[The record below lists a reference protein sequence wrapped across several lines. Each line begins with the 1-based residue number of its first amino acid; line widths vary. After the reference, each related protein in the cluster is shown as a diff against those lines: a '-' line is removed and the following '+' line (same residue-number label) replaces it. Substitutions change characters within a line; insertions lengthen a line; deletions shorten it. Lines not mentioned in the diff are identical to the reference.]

1 MSLTQRLLALFLPD
15 DASPDSSCTTA
26 RPLVLGRAAV
36 EWLKTALPTIHRD
49 RSQRSGGKAD
59 MASPGIQLE
68 SKKQVDDFC
77 QNLSKEAEQLL
88 SKFFPEKIEQ
98 LQMLLKTS
106 FSCDDL
112 ASLKAPLD
120 IPIPDPAKEEAK
132 RKKKEEKEAKEGKK
146 DKDSDKEEEDSGP
159 PCGPICSNERVESL
173 LNEVKPEIQT
183 LKEKLNT
190 LPPVGPSDLIN
201 ESDDVS
207 CQVSM
212 WVQLQIPRIEDGN
225 NFGVAVQEKVFEL
238 LTNTRTKIEAF
249 QTQISKYY
257 SERGDAVA
265 KASKQPHVGDYRQ
278 LVHELDQYQ
287 YRELRL
293 VVLDIR
299 NTYAVLFDIINKNY
313 DKIKKPRGDGKAL
326 IY

>member
-1 MSLTQRLLALFLPD
+1 
-15 DASPDSSCTTA
+15 
-26 RPLVLGRAAV
+26 
-36 EWLKTALPTIHRD
+36 
-49 RSQRSGGKAD
+49 
-59 MASPGIQLE
+59 MASLDIRPE

-77 QNLSKEAEQLL
+77 QQLTKEAETLV
-88 SKFFPEKIEQ
+88 STFFPQKIAETE
-98 LQMLLKTS
+98 MLLKTS
-106 FSCDDL
+106 LSFDDL

-146 DKDSDKEEEDSGP
+146 DKDKDSDKEDEDAGP
-159 PCGPICSNERVESL
+159 PCGPICCNERVESL
-173 LNEVKPEIQT
+173 LQEVKPHIQT

-190 LPPVGPSDLIN
+190 
-201 ESDDVS
+201 
-207 CQVSM
+207 VSM
-212 WVQLQIPRIEDGN
+212 WVQLQIPKIEDGN

-238 LTNTRTKIEAF
+238 LTNTRTKIEGF

-287 YRELRL
+287 YCELRL
-293 VVLDIR
+293 VVLEIR

-313 DKIKKPRGDGKAL
+313 DKIKKPRGDCKAL

>member
-1 MSLTQRLLALFLPD
+1 MTSLDIR
-15 DASPDSSCTTA
+15 
-26 RPLVLGRAAV
+26 
-36 EWLKTALPTIHRD
+36 H
-49 RSQRSGGKAD
+49 
-59 MASPGIQLE
+59 E
-68 SKKQVDDFC
+68 SKKQVDEFC
-77 QNLSKEAEQLL
+77 QKLSKEAEELL
-88 SKFFPEKIEQ
+88 SKFFPEKIDQ
-98 LQMLLKTS
+98 LQKLLEKS
-106 FSCDDL
+106 FNCDDL

-120 IPIPDPAKEEAK
+120 IPIPDPAKEEEK

-146 DKDSDKEEEDSGP
+146 DKDSDKEDEDAGP

-173 LNEVKPEIQT
+173 LKEVKPEIQT

-190 LPPVGPSDLIN
+190 
-201 ESDDVS
+201 
-207 CQVSM
+207 VSM

-238 LTNTRTKIEAF
+238 LTSTRTKIEAM

-287 YRELRL
+287 YCELRL
-293 VVLDIR
+293 IILEIR
-299 NTYAVLFDIINKNY
+299 NIYAVLFDIIKKNY
-313 DKIKKPRGDGKAL
+313 DKIKRPRGDGKAL

>member
-1 MSLTQRLLALFLPD
+1 MTSLDIRTE
-15 DASPDSSCTTA
+15 T
-26 RPLVLGRAAV
+26 
-36 EWLKTALPTIHRD
+36 
-49 RSQRSGGKAD
+49 
-59 MASPGIQLE
+59 
-68 SKKQVDDFC
+68 KKQVDDFC
-77 QNLSKEAEQLL
+77 QNLTKEAEELV
-88 SKFFPEKIEQ
+88 SKVFPQKIEE
-98 LQMLLKTS
+98 LGTLLKTS
-106 FSCDDL
+106 FSLDDL
-112 ASLKAPLD
+112 ESLKAPLD

-132 RKKKEEKEAKEGKK
+132 RKKKEEKEAAEGKK

-159 PCGPICSNERVESL
+159 PCGPICSNEQVESL
-173 LNEVKPEIQT
+173 LQKVKPEVQS

-190 LPPVGPSDLIN
+190 
-201 ESDDVS
+201 
-207 CQVSM
+207 VSM

-238 LTNTRTKIEAF
+238 LTSTRTKIEAF

-265 KASKQPHVGDYRQ
+265 KASKQSHVGDYRQ

-293 VVLDIR
+293 VVLDIC

-313 DKIKKPRGDGKAL
+313 DKIKRPRGDGKAL

>member
-1 MSLTQRLLALFLPD
+1 
-15 DASPDSSCTTA
+15 
-26 RPLVLGRAAV
+26 
-36 EWLKTALPTIHRD
+36 
-49 RSQRSGGKAD
+49 
-59 MASPGIQLE
+59 MASLGIHLE

-77 QNLSKEAEQLL
+77 QKLTKEAEELV
-88 SKFFPEKIEQ
+88 SKYFPQKIEE

-106 FSCDDL
+106 FSCEDL

-120 IPIPDPAKEEAK
+120 IPIPDPVKEEAK
-132 RKKKEEKEAKEGKK
+132 RKKKEEKEAKEGKEGKK
-146 DKDSDKEEEDSGP
+146 DKDSDKEDEDSGP

-173 LNEVKPEIQT
+173 LQEVKPQIQT

-190 LPPVGPSDLIN
+190 
-201 ESDDVS
+201 
-207 CQVSM
+207 VSM

-238 LTNTRTKIEAF
+238 LTNTRTKIEGF

-265 KASKQPHVGDYRQ
+265 KASKQSHVGDYRQ

-287 YRELRL
+287 YYELRL
-293 VVLDIR
+293 VVLDIC

>member
-1 MSLTQRLLALFLPD
+1 
-15 DASPDSSCTTA
+15 
-26 RPLVLGRAAV
+26 
-36 EWLKTALPTIHRD
+36 
-49 RSQRSGGKAD
+49 

-68 SKKQVDDFC
+68 SKKQVDEFC
-77 QNLSKEAEQLL
+77 QTLSKEAEQLL

-132 RKKKEEKEAKEGKK
+132 EEAKRKKKEELQKEAKEGKK

-190 LPPVGPSDLIN
+190 
-201 ESDDVS
+201 
-207 CQVSM
+207 VSM

-287 YRELRL
+287 YSELRL

>member
-1 MSLTQRLLALFLPD
+1 
-15 DASPDSSCTTA
+15 
-26 RPLVLGRAAV
+26 
-36 EWLKTALPTIHRD
+36 
-49 RSQRSGGKAD
+49 
-59 MASPGIQLE
+59 MASLGIGFE

-77 QNLSKEAEQLL
+77 QKLSKEAEELL
-88 SKFFPEKIEQ
+88 SKFFPEKLEQ

-106 FSCDDL
+106 FNCEDL
-112 ASLKAPLD
+112 ASIKAPLD
-120 IPIPDPAKEEAK
+120 IPIPDPAKEEAR

-146 DKDSDKEEEDSGP
+146 DKDSEKEEEDAGP
-159 PCGPICSNERVESL
+159 PCGPIYSNERVESL
-173 LNEVKPEIQT
+173 LKEVKPEIQT
-183 LKEKLNT
+183 LREKLNT
-190 LPPVGPSDLIN
+190 
-201 ESDDVS
+201 
-207 CQVSM
+207 VSM

-287 YRELRL
+287 YCELRL

-299 NTYAVLFDIINKNY
+299 NTYAALFDIINKNY
-313 DKIKKPRGDGKAL
+313 DKIKKPRGEGKAL

>member
-1 MSLTQRLLALFLPD
+1 
-15 DASPDSSCTTA
+15 
-26 RPLVLGRAAV
+26 
-36 EWLKTALPTIHRD
+36 
-49 RSQRSGGKAD
+49 
-59 MASPGIQLE
+59 MASLGIRLE

-77 QNLSKEAEQLL
+77 QKLSKEAEELV
-88 SKFFPEKIEQ
+88 SNFFPEKIEE
-98 LQMLLKTS
+98 LHMLLKTS

-112 ASLKAPLD
+112 ASIKAPLD

-132 RKKKEEKEAKEGKK
+132 RKKKEEKEAKDEKK

-159 PCGPICSNERVESL
+159 PCGPIYSNERVESL
-173 LNEVKPEIQT
+173 LREVQPEIQT

-190 LPPVGPSDLIN
+190 
-201 ESDDVS
+201 
-207 CQVSM
+207 VSM
-212 WVQLQIPRIEDGN
+212 WVQLHIPKIEDGN

-265 KASKQPHVGDYRQ
+265 KAAKQPHVGDYRQ

-287 YRELRL
+287 YCELRL

-299 NTYAVLFDIINKNY
+299 NTYAVLFDIVTKNY
-313 DKIKKPRGDGKAL
+313 DKIKRPRGDGKAL

>member
-1 MSLTQRLLALFLPD
+1 MS
-15 DASPDSSCTTA
+15 
-26 RPLVLGRAAV
+26 
-36 EWLKTALPTIHRD
+36 
-49 RSQRSGGKAD
+49 
-59 MASPGIQLE
+59 SPGIQLE

-77 QNLSKEAEQLL
+77 QKLSKEAEQLL

-132 RKKKEEKEAKEGKK
+132 RKKKEEKEAKEGKEGKK
-146 DKDSDKEEEDSGP
+146 DKDGDKEEEDSGP

-190 LPPVGPSDLIN
+190 
-201 ESDDVS
+201 
-207 CQVSM
+207 VSM

-278 LVHELDQYQ
+278 LVHELDLYQ
-287 YRELRL
+287 YNELRL

>member
-1 MSLTQRLLALFLPD
+1 MDLRLD
-15 DASPDSSCTTA
+15 
-26 RPLVLGRAAV
+26 
-36 EWLKTALPTIHRD
+36 
-49 RSQRSGGKAD
+49 
-59 MASPGIQLE
+59 
-68 SKKQVDDFC
+68 SKKQVDGFC
-77 QNLSKEAEQLL
+77 QKLTKEAEELL
-88 SKFFPEKIEQ
+88 SVFFPQKIEE
-98 LQMLLKTS
+98 LEMLLKTS

-146 DKDSDKEEEDSGP
+146 DDKDSDKEEEDSGP
-159 PCGPICSNERVESL
+159 PCGPIGSNERVESL
-173 LNEVKPEIQT
+173 LQEVKPQIQT

-190 LPPVGPSDLIN
+190 
-201 ESDDVS
+201 
-207 CQVSM
+207 VSM

-238 LTNTRTKIEAF
+238 LTNTRTKIEGF

-257 SERGDAVA
+257 NERGDAVA
-265 KASKQPHVGDYRQ
+265 KASKLTHVGDFRQ

-287 YRELRL
+287 YSELRL
-293 VVLDIR
+293 VVLDLR
-299 NTYAVLFDIINKNY
+299 YTYAVLFDIINKNY

>member
-1 MSLTQRLLALFLPD
+1 
-15 DASPDSSCTTA
+15 
-26 RPLVLGRAAV
+26 
-36 EWLKTALPTIHRD
+36 
-49 RSQRSGGKAD
+49 
-59 MASPGIQLE
+59 MASMDIRPE

-77 QNLSKEAEQLL
+77 QQLTKEAESLV
-88 SKFFPEKIEQ
+88 STFFPQKIAE
-98 LQMLLKTS
+98 LEMLLKS
-106 FSCDDL
+106 
-112 ASLKAPLD
+112 SLSVDSLESLRAPLD

-132 RKKKEEKEAKEGKK
+132 RKKKEEREAKEGKK
-146 DKDSDKEEEDSGP
+146 DKDSDKEDEDAGP
-159 PCGPICSNERVESL
+159 PCGPICCNERVESL
-173 LNEVKPEIQT
+173 LQEVKPEIQT

-190 LPPVGPSDLIN
+190 
-201 ESDDVS
+201 
-207 CQVSM
+207 VSM
-212 WVQLQIPRIEDGN
+212 WVQLQIPKIEDGN

-238 LTNTRTKIEAF
+238 LTNTRTKIEGF

-265 KASKQPHVGDYRQ
+265 KAAKQPHVGDYRQ

-287 YRELRL
+287 YCELRL

-313 DKIKKPRGDGKAL
+313 DKIKKPRGDCKAL

>member
-1 MSLTQRLLALFLPD
+1 MS
-15 DASPDSSCTTA
+15 
-26 RPLVLGRAAV
+26 
-36 EWLKTALPTIHRD
+36 
-49 RSQRSGGKAD
+49 
-59 MASPGIQLE
+59 SPGIQLE

-77 QNLSKEAEQLL
+77 QKLSKEAEQLL

-146 DKDSDKEEEDSGP
+146 DKDGDKEEEDSGP

-190 LPPVGPSDLIN
+190 
-201 ESDDVS
+201 
-207 CQVSM
+207 VSM

-278 LVHELDQYQ
+278 LVHELDLYQ
-287 YRELRL
+287 YNELRL